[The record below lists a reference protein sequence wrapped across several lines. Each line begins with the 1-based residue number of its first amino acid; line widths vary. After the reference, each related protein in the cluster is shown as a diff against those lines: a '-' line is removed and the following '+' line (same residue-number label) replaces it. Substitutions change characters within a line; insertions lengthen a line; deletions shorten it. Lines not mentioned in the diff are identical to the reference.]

1 MPKAYAVVTYRL
13 ISDPE
18 KLAAHAKLSLP
29 ALATMVAFW
38 SPGVLKECQILLQP
52 ISMLTELAGRAL
64 TILFAATDQ
73 GEQLR
78 IFFRQLLLS
87 NFQSAL
93 TFFFAAVMR

>member
-52 ISMLTELAGRAL
+52 ISMLTELAGARSNDIVRSYRPGG
-64 TILFAATDQ
+64 TTPDIFSPAASQ
-73 GEQLR
+73 
-78 IFFRQLLLS
+78 
-87 NFQSAL
+87 
-93 TFFFAAVMR
+93 